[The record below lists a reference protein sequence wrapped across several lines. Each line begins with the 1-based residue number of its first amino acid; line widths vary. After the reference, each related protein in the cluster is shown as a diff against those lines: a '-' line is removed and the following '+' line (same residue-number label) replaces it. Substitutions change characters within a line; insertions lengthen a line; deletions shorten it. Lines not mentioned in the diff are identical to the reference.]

1 MEKELRLRPI
11 GIIRSPYRKPGGTP
25 VQPAFGGDVQGEV
38 EIFDEYANALD
49 DIEGFE
55 RIWLIFWLHRARP
68 HRLRVIPYRDTVEH
82 GLFATR
88 APSRPNPIGLSV
100 VRLIGREG
108 NRLLVESLDI
118 LDGTPLL
125 DIKPYVP
132 KIDAHTGSKAG
143 WFDAGRDAR
152 KVADKR
158 FHQAEAIRVKKDEV
172 VLRLGVRGCI
182 ETTARHVRLKLADAL
197 MKAEA
202 QNPDGEGAVELL
214 TAFLE
219 QTDFK
224 AVRASDEELAGQHEA
239 TVRIYKKTDGGV
251 DWLKI

>member
-1 MEKELRLRPI
+1 METDLRLRPI
-11 GIIRSPYRKPGGTP
+11 GVIHSPYREPQGTP
-25 VQPAFGGDVQGEV
+25 IQPAFGGDVRGEV
-38 EIFDEYANALD
+38 EVFDEYAEALD
-49 DIEGFE
+49 DLEGFE

-68 HRLRVIPYRDTVEH
+68 HRLRVVPYRDTEER

-100 VRLIGREG
+100 VRLVGREG
-108 NRLLVESLDI
+108 NRLLVEGLDI

-132 KIDAHTGSKAG
+132 KIDAHSGSKAG
-143 WFDAGRDAR
+143 WFDAKSSTRE
-152 KVADKR
+152 VADGR
-158 FHQAEAIRVKKDEV
+158 FHHAEAVRIKKDEV

-182 ETTARHVRLKLADAL
+182 ETTARYVRQKLVDAL

-214 TAFLE
+214 TKFLE
-219 QTDFK
+219 RTDFK
-224 AVRASDEELAGQHEA
+224 ALRASDDELTGQRVA
-239 TVRIYKKTDGGV
+239 TFCIYKKTDGGV
-251 DWLKI
+251 GWLKI